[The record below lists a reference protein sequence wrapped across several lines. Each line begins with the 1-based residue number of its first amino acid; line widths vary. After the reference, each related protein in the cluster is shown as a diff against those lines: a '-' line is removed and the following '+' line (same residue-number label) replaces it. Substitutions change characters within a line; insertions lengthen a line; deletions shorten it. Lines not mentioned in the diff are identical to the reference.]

1 MKKEIYNEIK
11 EEKKLYIS
19 MCQKYFELFKNN
31 GYAFNLKFI
40 DKKIKRKLN
49 VYIIAEIRDV
59 NNEKKVRVLIYKVLV
74 YDYVTDRLILC
85 NNNLENAL
93 AKILNKLDKTGKLN
107 VGFISKFKLYS
118 VDKKTF
124 DKYYKDNISI
134 IILIIFTVY
143 ILVIAILLAKT
154 RAHFYSEVFGFDY

>member
-1 MKKEIYNEIK
+1 MKKEIYNDIK

-74 YDYVTDRLILC
+74 YDYVTDRLT
-85 NNNLENAL
+85 
-93 AKILNKLDKTGKLN
+93 LNIYNYKLTN
-107 VGFISKFKLYS
+107 
-118 VDKKTF
+118 
-124 DKYYKDNISI
+124 
-134 IILIIFTVY
+134 
-143 ILVIAILLAKT
+143 
-154 RAHFYSEVFGFDY
+154 

>member
-49 VYIIAEIRDV
+49 VYIIAEILDV

-85 NNNLENAL
+85 NNQYINCKN
-93 AKILNKLDKTGKLN
+93 NQ
-107 VGFISKFKLYS
+107 
-118 VDKKTF
+118 
-124 DKYYKDNISI
+124 YYNRY
-134 IILIIFTVY
+134 IIFIIFVKCFF
-143 ILVIAILLAKT
+143 I
-154 RAHFYSEVFGFDY
+154 D